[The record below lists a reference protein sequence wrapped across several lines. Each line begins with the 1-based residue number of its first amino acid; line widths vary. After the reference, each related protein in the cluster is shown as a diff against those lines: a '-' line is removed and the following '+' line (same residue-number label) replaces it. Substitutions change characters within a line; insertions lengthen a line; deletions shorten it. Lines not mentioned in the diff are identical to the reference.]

1 MYNIVN
7 FNSENIDARVV
18 VDGVATAMS
27 PMPESSSQGI
37 DGGLANRGAGRV
49 LDALNAVEHAL
60 CVVHAVPRT
69 RARGMEDALLLAC
82 TPR

>member
-37 DGGLANRGAGRV
+37 DGGLANRGPQMNPADKR
-49 LDALNAVEHAL
+49 
-60 CVVHAVPRT
+60 
-69 RARGMEDALLLAC
+69 
-82 TPR
+82 